1 MLLLKARQDRAT
13 GRASQG
19 FSKILGQLTTLA
31 IIAVLLA
38 GCGRATRI
46 KETSLL
52 MGTVVEITAE
62 HKDSAVAKK
71 AIKSA
76 LLEGERIE
84 SLLSIYKQESEI
96 SMINLKAGVEEV
108 KVSGDSLYVIDE
120 SLSYSRLS
128 DGAFDITVGPLIE
141 LWGFNGGKRK
151 VPRKSTIKKALAL
164 INYRKVTINREKSTV
179 KLERRGMKID
189 LGAIAKGYAVDR
201 MIAVLESKGIKEAL
215 VNAGGDIYALGN
227 PAGKSAWEIGI
238 RNPRKR
244 SEIIDVIKV
253 KDKAVATS
261 GDYEQFFFAAGRR
274 YSHIMDPRTGLPAS
288 GVVSVTV
295 IAQTAMAADAL
306 STTLFVLGK
315 EEGDKLIKGLGNI
328 EAFFTK

>member
-1 MLLLKARQDRAT
+1 MSGERLRTYEGFPK
-13 GRASQG
+13 SQG
-19 FSKILGQLTTLA
+19 LIS
-31 IIAVLLA
+31 AVVVLCVLIS
-38 GCGRATRI
+38 GCG
-46 KETSLL
+46 KETRLKESSLL
-52 MGTVVEITAE
+52 MGTVVEITVQ
-62 HKDSAVAKK
+62 HKDATAARKV
-71 AIKSA
+71 IQDTFD
-76 LLEGERIE
+76 EGKRIE
-84 SLLSIYKQESEI
+84 NLLSIYKKGSEI
-96 SMINLKAGVEEV
+96 SMVNLKAGLEEV
-108 KVSGDSLYVIDE
+108 KVSGDSLYLIE
-120 SLSYSRLS
+120 KALYYSELS

-179 KLERRGMKID
+179 KLEKPGMKID

-201 MIAVLESKGIKEAL
+201 MIAVLENKGIKEAI

-227 PAGKSAWEIGI
+227 PAGKGGWEIGI

-244 SEIIDVIKV
+244 SEIIDVIKL
-253 KDKAVATS
+253 KDKAIATS

-315 EEGDKLIKGLGNI
+315 EEGEKLIKGLENV